1 MAQEKDSITEALVQ
15 ALVSDQFP
23 KWSRL
28 AVRAVPRQGWDNR
41 VFLVGDAMLARLPST
56 KAYEAQVYRE
66 QRWLPLLQTHLPL
79 EIPQPLALGRPGHG
93 YACSWSIY
101 RWIEGD
107 NAASSPPTEDESFA
121 QDLGAFLN
129 ALRKA
134 PAADGPEPGPHNF
147 HRGGS
152 LAAYDTQFRQ
162 AVKALS
168 GRIDEAVALATWQT
182 ALDARWQLPPVWVH
196 GDIALGNLLVR
207 QGSLAAVIDFGQL
220 CVGDPACDLAI
231 AWTHFRGEDRR
242 TFLKGVALDSGTCER
257 GRAWALWKA
266 TIVASGLVQTNAV
279 EGLSSWQT
287 IQQVLDDVRAEA

>member
-1 MAQEKDSITEALVQ
+1 VVQEEDSITEALVQ

-23 KWSRL
+23 EWSSMP
-28 AVRAVPRQGWDNR
+28 VRAVSRQGWDNR
-41 VFLVGDAMLARLPST
+41 VFLVGDSMLARLPST

-66 QRWLPLLQTHLPL
+66 QRWLPLLQNHLPL
-79 EIPQPLALGRPGHG
+79 EIPKPLALGRPGHG
-93 YACSWSIY
+93 YTCSWSIY

-107 NAASSPPTEDESFA
+107 NAASSPPNEDESFA
-121 QDLGAFLN
+121 KDLGAFLN

-134 PAADGPEPGPHNF
+134 PAAYGPEPGPHNF
-147 HRGGS
+147 YRGGS
-152 LAAYDTQFRQ
+152 LAVYDTQFRQ
-162 AVKALS
+162 AVQALS
-168 GRIDEAVALATWQT
+168 GRVDESTALAAWQT
-182 ALDARWQLPPVWVH
+182 ALGARWQSPPVWVH

-207 QGSLAAVIDFGQL
+207 EGSLSAVIDFGQL

-242 TFLKGVALDSGTCER
+242 TFLKTVDLDSGTCER

-266 TIVASGLVQTNAV
+266 TIVASGLVQTSAV